1 MAKYKRVVTPE
12 GIAHYPWL
20 SKPDTKFDKNGTYSC
35 NVFIDTKEAKPLI
48 EMINNEVDEFHA
60 AEEKSSKKTL
70 ERNILPYIEHG
81 DSRDTNSV
89 VPQGKVMF
97 KIKQN
102 GVIGDKPFRPHLVD
116 AEGTPIVDKN
126 GDNIVVYGGSK
137 VKVAFDLY
145 TYNNLKVGVTLKLV
159 AVQVLELQD
168 AGAPDISKLGFKKE
182 EGFKMTEE
190 LTSIEDTGS
199 AKKEEISNSDFI

>member
-20 SKPDTKFDKNGTYSC
+20 SKPDTKFDKNGTFSC
-35 NVFIDTKEAKPLI
+35 NVFIDIEKAKPI
-48 EMINNEVDEFHA
+48 MKMINDEIDEFHA
-60 AEEKSSKKTL
+60 AEEKSSNKKL

-81 DSRDTNSV
+81 DPRDTQKV
-89 VPQGKVMF
+89 IPQGSVMF

-102 GVIGDKPFRPHLVD
+102 GVIGDKPFRPQLVD
-116 AEGTPIVDKN
+116 SEGTPMVDKN

-168 AGAPDISKLGFKKE
+168 AGTPDLSKLGFKKE
-182 EGFKMTEE
+182 DGFKMADEITTMKDT
-190 LTSIEDTGS
+190 TS
-199 AKKEEISNSDFI
+199 AQKEEISNSDFI